1 MIKQNLAQIQQQI
14 NQLNLQYSNQTKLIA
29 VSKTKPND
37 DILTAFNLGQ
47 LDFGENYVQEA
58 ITKIDYF
65 NQKNIKL
72 NWHFIGNLQ
81 SNKAKLVAQKFNW
94 VQTVDSL
101 KLAQK
106 LSQNRPDNMEDLN
119 ILIQVNISDQTS
131 KSGIKPSEIKTL
143 ADAIVQLP
151 KIKLRGLMT
160 IPNNLN
166 NQQIEQDFSHMN
178 QLYLEL
184 KQLYPNID
192 TLSMGMSDDMD
203 LAIKHGATMVRIG
216 SAIFGARS

>member
-106 LSQNRPDNMEDLN
+106 LSQNRPDDMEDLN

>member
-106 LSQNRPDNMEDLN
+106 LSQNRPDYMEDLN

-143 ADAIVQLP
+143 ADTIVQLP

-166 NQQIEQDFSHMN
+166 SQQIEQDFSHMN

>member
-106 LSQNRPDNMEDLN
+106 LSQNRPDYMEDLN

-166 NQQIEQDFSHMN
+166 SQQIEQDFSHMN

>member
-106 LSQNRPDNMEDLN
+106 LSQNRPDDMEDLN

-166 NQQIEQDFSHMN
+166 SQQIEQDFSHMN